1 MPHATLLQEPACCT
15 CRSLLQA
22 GRVRD
27 TPPISL
33 SLSLS
38 LSLLILLLGW
48 HPTVSTLSLMFY
60 YSMQD
65 SASASGSSGTT
76 AASWSLARGTRK
88 TDAKRL
94 HLFERYL
101 KLLRGDF
108 AVRSYWN

>member
-1 MPHATLLQEPACCT
+1 MRTLE
-15 CRSLLQA
+15 
-22 GRVRD
+22 
-27 TPPISL
+27 